1 MFESAPHTPP
11 SPRVETRLK
20 PHDARDN
27 RVQAGGNA
35 TGVTIVHRMTNEAE
49 YEHESN
55 FILGLT
61 PIDTPGKAILTAL
74 IGSLGVLVLDAL
86 LMAVHLLERMA
97 KDKNRFFRKE

>member
-74 IGSLGVLVLDAL
+74 IGSLGGGGTVSTMMNLVTGKVGTLRL
-86 LMAVHLLERMA
+86 VVGPRS
-97 KDKNRFFRKE
+97 